1 MAVATV
7 FSDIMTSLTGNSG
20 GGVQVLPPSYLVYG
34 KRRTLTALITLAA
47 QVAGTVIAVA
57 RLPLPSVITDITL
70 LTDTSLGS
78 STIALGDANSANF
91 LSAAATFTA
100 TDTPTKVG
108 KTAALGVVQQTG
120 YDSQS
125 GAQVT
130 PYAPGQGGAF
140 YDDIL
145 LTTATATLPAS
156 GNLRIMIEFVID

>member
-100 TDTPTKVG
+100 TDTPTWKG
-108 KTAALGVVQQTG
+108 KAAVLGQELALATDYLGNIGKYEDLILTIATAA
-120 YDSQS
+120 
-125 GAQVT
+125 
-130 PYAPGQGGAF
+130 
-140 YDDIL
+140 
-145 LTTATATLPAS
+145 LPAS
-156 GNLRIMIEFVID
+156 GNFTVMTFYTDGAS